1 MTRRAVWML
10 CTLALA
16 GCGGLL
22 PAAAPPPLRF
32 TLGPAPD
39 VALAAGPRP
48 TVARTLQVSA
58 PRPAPGY
65 DGEQMLYLQA
75 PQTLAPFAFHAWVA
89 PPAQLLAPMM
99 VQALQGSGLF
109 AAVLPASSSG
119 SASWRLESELIT
131 LHQDFSARP
140 SQVQLTLQVRLLDG
154 ATRRVIAAREIT
166 RRVPAASDDPVAG
179 AAAARVATQ
188 QVLAELVAFCAAEA
202 AR

>member
-1 MTRRAVWML
+1 MKRRVLWLL
-10 CTLALA
+10 CSLILA

-22 PAAAPPPLRF
+22 PAPAPPPLRF

-39 VALAAGPRP
+39 VPATLAPRP
-48 TVARTLQVSA
+48 ALARTLQVSA

-75 PQTLAPFAFHAWVA
+75 SQTLAPFAFHAWVA
-89 PPAQLLAPMM
+89 PPAQLLAPLM
-99 VQALQGSGLF
+99 VQALQNSGLF

-119 SASWRLESELIT
+119 SASWRLESELIA

-166 RRVPAASDDPVAG
+166 RRVPAATDDPVAG

-188 QVLAELVAFCAAEA
+188 QLLAELVAFCAAEA
-202 AR
+202 VR